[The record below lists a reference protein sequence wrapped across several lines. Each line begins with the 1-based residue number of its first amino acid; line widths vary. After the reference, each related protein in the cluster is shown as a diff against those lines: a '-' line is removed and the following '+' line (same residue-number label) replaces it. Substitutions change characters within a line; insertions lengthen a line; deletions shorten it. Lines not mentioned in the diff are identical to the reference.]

1 MADVASTI
9 LPIQTGSND
18 GMFGGGTLG
27 AVLLGSLLPRLTGNG
42 FGNGNGMMGYGDGM
56 LHNRNAD
63 VLQALNQQQ
72 LATST
77 QILTQDVN
85 HLGKDIATSAGA
97 TQAAVAAA
105 NLSQTVAT
113 LQGQTALTSS
123 IMDSTLTNVNGHAN
137 IMSGQA
143 ALAADVNSN
152 MNALANNI
160 NSGIHQLGD
169 AINASNVANLNAT
182 HRAEVTGLES
192 AYRTLQAITTDGDR
206 TRDMIS
212 NINTADL
219 NRQITVAENKLAEAL
234 GDRRNDRASH
244 DIIIN
249 NNNNA
254 TAVANALAQ
263 QSQQQ
268 QIANISSGLA
278 AALAHIQ
285 TQTQTVVNTGRMT
298 GNSMGQ
304 VAV

>member
-27 AVLLGSLLPRLTGNG
+27 AVLLGSLLPRLTGAG
-42 FGNGNGMMGYGDGM
+42 ALGAEAVGI
-56 LHNRNAD
+56 NRNAD
-63 VLQALNQQQ
+63 VLQAMNQQQ
-72 LATST
+72 LASAT

-85 HLGKDIATSAGA
+85 RTSRDVSQAAGQ
-97 TQAAVAAA
+97 TQAAVASA
-105 NLSQTVAT
+105 NLGQTVAT
-113 LQGQTALTSS
+113 LQGQTVLTKN
-123 IMDSTLTNVNGHAN
+123 IMDSTINNAAGHTN
-137 IMSGQA
+137 IMNGQA
-143 ALAADVNSN
+143 SLAAGINTN
-152 MNALANNI
+152 MNALASDI

-169 AINASNVANLNAT
+169 SLNAMNVANLNAT

-219 NRQITVAENKLAEAL
+219 NRQIVVAENKLAEAL
-234 GDRRNDRASH
+234 NDRRHDRASH

-298 GNSMGQ
+298 GNSLGQ